1 MLSLVIAPAF
11 FNLDK
16 FLPIMRKLTFGLAA
30 ALLALAIL
38 KTNAQTARIPEASP
52 TETIIQDFGLG
63 KITITYSRPSVKG
76 RVIFGGINPWG
87 QVWRTGAN
95 SATTI
100 NFTENVIMEGHPV
113 PAGTYSLFT
122 IPDKDQWTIILNK
135 VVKQWGAYSYKQSE
149 DFLRFTEKPVNLEEK
164 RESFTI
170 QFANVTTQTN
180 DLHLVWDHT
189 RVSIH
194 MHTDDDAKIMANI
207 DELMKGNRK
216 AYYFNAIQYYYEN
229 NKDMNKALSWALE
242 AEKVDPGA
250 WYKLWEARIRLRMGD
265 KAAAIAAA
273 QEGIKMA
280 QANKDDEYVRLN
292 QAVINQAG
300 G

>member
-1 MLSLVIAPAF
+1 
-11 FNLDK
+11 
-16 FLPIMRKLTFGLAA
+16 MRRLIFGLAA
-30 ALLALAIL
+30 MMLAV
-38 KTNAQTARIPEASP
+38 TTYAQTPRIPEASP

-100 NFTENVIMEGHPV
+100 NFSENVIMEGHSV

-149 DFLRFTEKPVNLEEK
+149 DFLRFTEKPVYLDEK

-170 QFANVTTQTN
+170 QFSDVTTQTN

-189 RVSIH
+189 SVAIH
-194 MHTDDDAKIMANI
+194 MHTDDDAQIMANI

-229 NKDMNKALSWALE
+229 NHDMNKALGWALE

-265 KAAAIAAA
+265 KEAAIAAA
-273 QEGIKMA
+273 KEGIKMA
-280 QANKDDEYVRLN
+280 QANNDDEYIRLN
-292 QAVINQAG
+292 QAVIDQAG
-300 G
+300 S

>member
-1 MLSLVIAPAF
+1 
-11 FNLDK
+11 
-16 FLPIMRKLTFGLAA
+16 MRKLLYGLAA
-30 ALLALAIL
+30 LLMAGTTV

-63 KITITYSRPSVKG
+63 KITITYSRPAVKG

-100 NFTENVIMEGHPV
+100 NFTENVIMEGHSV

-122 IPDKDQWTIILNK
+122 ISDKDQWTIILNK

-149 DFLRFTEKPVNLEEK
+149 DFLRFTEKPVSLEEK

-180 DLHLVWDHT
+180 DLYLVWDHT
-189 RVSIH
+189 AVAIH
-194 MHTDDDAKIMANI
+194 LHTDDDAQIMANI

-242 AEKVDPGA
+242 AQKVDPGA

-265 KAAAIAAA
+265 KTAAIAAA
-273 QEGIKMA
+273 REGIKMA
-280 QANKDDEYVRLN
+280 QATNDDEYVRLN
-292 QAVINQAG
+292 QAVIDQAG
-300 G
+300 S